1 MKERLEKFKNIIP
14 YGRQDVSKEDIKSVI
29 KVLKS
34 DFITQGSV
42 TPEFEREVKTYCGSD
57 YAFAY
62 NSATSALHA
71 ACFSLGVKKGDLVWT
86 SANTFV
92 ATANCALYCGAE
104 VDFVDINPRT
114 FNISIEALEKK
125 LKNAKKNGSLPK
137 VIIPVHISG
146 QSCEM
151 KEIHD
156 LSKIYKFKIIEDA
169 SHAIGGEYKSKKI
182 GQCIYSDIA
191 IFSFHPVKI
200 ITTGEGGIAV
210 TNSKKYAEKLNIF
223 RSHGITKDFSKF
235 KVKNEGPWFYEQ
247 QFLGFNYRMTDIHA
261 SLGLSQLKRIDEIVK
276 KRHEIANFYFEK
288 LTSLPVELPIQSNDT
303 YSSFHLFIIR
313 LKLNKIKLS
322 KKEIFSLL
330 RKNNILVNIHYIPVY
345 FHPFY
350 KSLGFKRGY
359 CPSAEKYYKEA
370 FSLPIFPNLTKKDQL
385 RVIKVLKNILR

>member
-1 MKERLEKFKNIIP
+1 MKERLEKFKKIIP

-276 KRHEIANFYFEK
+276 KRHKIANFYFEK
-288 LTSLPVELPIQSNDT
+288 LSSLPVELPIQSNDT

-322 KKEIFSLL
+322 KKEIFFLL

>member
-1 MKERLEKFKNIIP
+1 MKERLETSKNIIP
-14 YGRQDVSKEDIKSVI
+14 YGRQDISKEDIKSVI
-29 KVLKS
+29 EVLKS
-34 DFITQGSV
+34 DFITQGLV
-42 TPEFEREVKTYCGSD
+42 TPEFERQVKTYCGSD

-104 VDFVDINPRT
+104 VDFVDINPKT

-156 LSKIYKFKIIEDA
+156 LSKRYKFKIIEDA
-169 SHAIGGEYKSKKI
+169 SHAIGGKYKSKKI
-182 GQCIYSDIA
+182 GQCVYSDIT

-210 TNSKKYAEKLNIF
+210 TNTKKYAEKLNVF
-223 RSHGITKDFSKF
+223 RSHGLPKT
-235 KVKNEGPWFYEQ
+235 
-247 QFLGFNYRMTDIHA
+247 FLN
-261 SLGLSQLKRIDEIVK
+261 LK
-276 KRHEIANFYFEK
+276 
-288 LTSLPVELPIQSNDT
+288 
-303 YSSFHLFIIR
+303 
-313 LKLNKIKLS
+313 
-322 KKEIFSLL
+322 
-330 RKNNILVNIHYIPVY
+330 
-345 FHPFY
+345 
-350 KSLGFKRGY
+350 
-359 CPSAEKYYKEA
+359 
-370 FSLPIFPNLTKKDQL
+370 
-385 RVIKVLKNILR
+385 